1 MGPPS
6 SDQWGRQPSPGFAP
20 GSVGMPPPLPLS
32 LRSLTTSLG
41 PRAARPGSESQL
53 ARATTRLE
61 LLLLLPAA
69 GGSDDNPHH
78 THSLTVLACCDLPVT
93 FKPVTPSILSSSGF
107 PPACA
112 AIKIHLIVP
121 FLEENR
127 PLLLLLRLAFPT
139 PAKLRQASTTRSY
152 APHRVAK

>member
-1 MGPPS
+1 MGPTALTWARAGQRWNAAAAAS
-6 SDQWGRQPSPGFAP
+6 LSA
-20 GSVGMPPPLPLS
+20 LP
-32 LRSLTTSLG
+32 RS
-41 PRAARPGSESQL
+41 AQHCHHARPGSESQL

-61 LLLLLPAA
+61 LLLLLLPAA

>member
-1 MGPPS
+1 MIFYTIQTIYFLKAGDTHYSITHRPLTHYPHRPTTPTKPTKNPPKCRFFHFMTFNTL
-6 SDQWGRQPSPGFAP
+6 QTKYFMKPH
-20 GSVGMPPPLPLS
+20 
-32 LRSLTTSLG
+32 
-41 PRAARPGSESQL
+41 
-53 ARATTRLE
+53 
-61 LLLLLPAA
+61 
-69 GGSDDNPHH
+69 DNPHH
-78 THSLTVLACCDLPVT
+78 THSLTVLPLACCDLPVT